1 MSTFHPR
8 DPLHEPVLGTTGF
21 DEFVCPFCSRRLAP
35 KRKTKHHLI
44 PKSKGGRDTL
54 DTCRDCHK
62 AIHACF
68 SHKELAKEYHT
79 IEKLLTRESF
89 RKMVGF
95 IAKQHPGRKIQVD
108 RPKDQQY
115 RKKYQ

>member
-1 MSTFHPR
+1 MAILDAQLQSLR
-8 DPLHEPVLGTTGF
+8 LGTN
-21 DEFVCPFCSRRLAP
+21 DSPSEFVCPFCQRSGA
-35 KRKTKHHLI
+35 RKTKHHLI
-44 PKSKGGRDTL
+44 PKSKGGKNTL
-54 DTCRDCHK
+54 DICRDCHK